1 MQKVGFKRQDQ
12 MRKRKCLKD
21 GSKLLKRSSS
31 LDHIRLTSSDKL
43 LIVGEEGG
51 VEEKPQRLSDK
62 KL

>member
-51 VEEKPQRLSDK
+51 VEEKP
-62 KL
+62 